1 MSSNSKAI
9 ANQKSNSSENETVKC
24 VIRCRPLSK
33 KEMEAG
39 HDVIVK
45 MNTKTGEIFVD
56 KPTND
61 EAPK

>member
-1 MSSNSKAI
+1 
-9 ANQKSNSSENETVKC
+9 
-24 VIRCRPLSK
+24 
-33 KEMEAG
+33 MEAG